1 MSKISSFLDKK
12 IVNEETA
19 GKSYLTWRE
28 TIAYAIGRGA
38 QGLSTSMMSSDN
50 INTFTTKVMN
60 IRSLKGG
67 SSAESGSAVLAN
79 IRLWCGL
86 WDAFNDPVMGVL
98 VDKTHTKDGKM
109 RPYIKYAP
117 FICALFTCLLFFGSA
132 SFPNILKVIFTVIA
146 MVGWDM
152 SYTAFD
158 IPMGAL
164 AFSITPNGI
173 ERTKLYSVSSIV
185 RAVIGAI
192 PQVLILAV
200 GWIPALVEKPGP
212 AYLIA
217 AIIASAG
224 MILFTRPTYKFTTER
239 AEHSEDEPT
248 LKHCFELLFKNKPL
262 FMLFLANMA
271 FLLVTVQS
279 SIDSFVAIDLM
290 GNYKY
295 KTMLAVAVAPAP
307 FAAGILT
314 PIIVEKLGKKADFKK
329 LYQLFCIIAAG
340 ISGLFFITCRSKLV
354 NLDTENGSLSV
365 FFVIIMALFIASSR
379 IPLEIKNLLGKE
391 MEAET
396 VDYVEWKT
404 GERAEGVM
412 LSLMSFTGK
421 LTNSVSSSI
430 ALFILR
436 FAHYDQGSGDRGLLP
451 IPQPSSARFALF
463 ACISLV
469 PMIGYLIMLIPI
481 HFYGISRQQHE
492 LMLAEIAQRRELDQ
506 TETSESEK

>member
-1 MSKISSFLDKK
+1 MSKVKEFLDKK
-12 IVNEETA
+12 IVNSETA
-19 GKSYLTWRE
+19 GDSYLTWRE
-28 TIAYAIGRGA
+28 TLAYAIGRGA

-50 INTFTTKVMN
+50 INTFTTKVLN
-60 IRSLKGG
+60 LKSLKGDK
-67 SSAESGSAVLAN
+67 SADSGTAVLAN
-79 IRLWCGL
+79 IRLWCGI

-117 FICALFTCLLFFGSA
+117 FICAFFTCLLFFGSA
-132 SFPNILKVIFTVIA
+132 SFPNIVKIIFTILA

-173 ERTKLYSVSSIV
+173 ERTKLYSISSIL
-185 RAVIGAI
+185 RAVIGAV
-192 PQVLILAV
+192 PQLLIAV
-200 GWIPALVEKPGP
+200 IGWIPRLNERPGP
-212 AYLIA
+212 MYLSA

-224 MILFTRPTYKFTTER
+224 MILFTRPTYKYTAER
-239 AEHSEDEPT
+239 SEHSDDEPSI
-248 LKHCFELLFKNKPL
+248 KHCFELLLKNKPL

-279 SIDSFVAIDLM
+279 SINSFVAIDLF
-290 GNYKY
+290 GSQKY
-295 KTMLAVAVAPAP
+295 KTLLDVAAAPAP
-307 FAAGILT
+307 FVAGIFT
-314 PIIVEKLGKKADFKK
+314 PILVEKLGKKADFKK
-329 LYQLFCIIAAG
+329 LYQLFCIIAAAL
-340 ISGLFFITCRSKLV
+340 SGLFFITCRSKIV
-354 NLDTENGSLSV
+354 NLDTVNGSLP
-365 FFVIIMALFIASSR
+365 IIYVVLIGVFIAASR

-430 ALFILR
+430 ALFILN
-436 FAHYDQGSGDRGLLP
+436 FAKYQQGSVDNGFKP
-451 IPQPSSARFALF
+451 IEQPHSARFALF

-469 PMIGYLIMLIPI
+469 PMIGYLIMLLPI
-481 HFYGISRQQHE
+481 HFYGISREQHE
-492 LMLAEIAQRRELDQ
+492 LMLAEIAQRRNKDQ
-506 TETSESEK
+506 QESAE

>member
-1 MSKISSFLDKK
+1 MSKINEFLNKK

-19 GKSYLTWRE
+19 GTSYLTWRE

-38 QGLSTSMMSSDN
+38 QGLSTAMMSSDN
-50 INTFTTKVMN
+50 INTFTTKIMN
-60 IRSLKGG
+60 LRSIKGG
-67 SSAESGSAVLAN
+67 DSGGKGGEAVLAN
-79 IRLWCGL
+79 IRLWCGI

-109 RPYIKYAP
+109 RPYIRYAP
-117 FICALFTCLLFFGSA
+117 FICAFFTCMLFFGSA
-132 SFPNILKVIFTVIA
+132 SFPNLLKIIFTVIA

-173 ERTKLYSVSSIV
+173 ERTKLYSISSIV
-185 RAVIGAI
+185 RAVIGAV
-192 PQVLILAV
+192 PQILILAV
-200 GWIPALVEKPGP
+200 GWIPQLVENPGP

-217 AIIASAG
+217 ALIASVG
-224 MILFTRPTYKFTTER
+224 MVLLTRPTYKYTTER

-290 GNYKY
+290 GSAKY
-295 KTMLAVAVAPAP
+295 KTMLAIAAAPAP
-307 FAAGILT
+307 FVAGIVT
-314 PIIVEKLGKKADFKK
+314 PILVEKLGKKADFKQ
-329 LYQLFCIIAAG
+329 LYQVFCIAAAV

-354 NLDTENGSLSV
+354 NLDTENESLPI
-365 FFVIIMALFIASSR
+365 FFVIIMALFIAAAR

-421 LTNSVSSSI
+421 LTNSASSAI
-430 ALFILR
+430 ALTILGI
-436 FAHYDQGSGDRGLLP
+436 ANYNQGSGDRGLNP
-451 IPQPSSARFALF
+451 IPQVASAKYALF

-481 HFYGISRQQHE
+481 HFYSISRSQHE
-492 LMLAEIAQRRELDQ
+492 LMLAEIAERRTRDRSLEN
-506 TETSESEK
+506 E